1 MTFKELKDQIRD
13 LGFEE
18 DASIEEYKNIIIN
31 ACNRA
36 VNIISKTVVSQI
48 EGYFRFEDPGWVMP
62 KLAPVTVDTPNDFE
76 INLPDKVIDLTPLL
90 AAYYVWLDD
99 DERKAVY
106 YYNQY
111 EDLKSQILAECQ
123 GGSKA
128 RITGG
133 YRF

>member
-1 MTFKELKDQIRD
+1 MTYKELKDQIRD

-18 DASIEEYKNIIIN
+18 DASMDEYKEIVIN
-31 ACNRA
+31 SCNRA
-36 VNIISKTVVSQI
+36 ISIILKTVVSKI
-48 EGYFRFEDPGWVMP
+48 EGYFKFENAEWKFPTP
-62 KLAPVTVDTPNDFE
+62 TLITIDTANDN
-76 INLPDKVIDLTPLL
+76 IIDLPDKVIDLVPLL

-111 EDLKSQILAECQ
+111 DDLKNQILAECQ

-128 RITGG
+128 RIVGG
-133 YRF
+133 VRF

>member
-1 MTFKELKDQIRD
+1 MTYGELKDQIRD

-18 DASIEEYKNIIIN
+18 DASIEEYKSIVIN
-31 ACNRA
+31 SCNRA
-36 VNIISKTVVSQI
+36 MNIISKTVISQI
-48 EGYFRFEDPGWVMP
+48 EGYFKFEIPEWV
-62 KLAPVTVDTPNDFE
+62 APNLTPITVDTPDDSG
-76 INLPDKVIDLTPLL
+76 IDLPDKVIDLMPLL

-99 DERKAVY
+99 DERKAIY

>member
-1 MTFKELKDQIRD
+1 MTYGELKDQIRD
-13 LGFEE
+13 LGFE
-18 DASIEEYKNIIIN
+18 DDTSMDEYKEIVIN

-36 VNIISKTVVSQI
+36 VNIILKTVVSNI
-48 EGYFRFEDPGWVMP
+48 EGYFKFNNKDWVMP
-62 KLAPVTVDTPNDFE
+62 KPSPITIDTPDE
-76 INLPDKVIDLTPLL
+76 AVVDLPDKVIDLAPLL

-99 DERKAVY
+99 DERKAIY

-111 EDLKSQILAECQ
+111 DDLKNQILAECQ

-133 YRF
+133 IRF

>member
-1 MTFKELKDQIRD
+1 MTYGNLKAQIRD

-18 DASIEEYKNIIIN
+18 NASMDEYKGIVIN

-36 VNIISKTVVSQI
+36 VNIILKTVVSNI
-48 EGYFRFEDPGWVMP
+48 EGYFKFENEEWEFP
-62 KLAPVTVDTPNDFE
+62 KPISITIDTADDSV
-76 INLPDKVIDLTPLL
+76 IDLPDKVIDLVPLL
-90 AAYYVWLDD
+90 ASYYAWLDD

-111 EDLKSQILAECQ
+111 DDLKNQILAECQ

-128 RITGG
+128 RIVGG
-133 YRF
+133 IRF

>member
-1 MTFKELKDQIRD
+1 MTYGNLKAQIRD

-18 DASIEEYKNIIIN
+18 NASMDEYKGIVIN

-36 VNIISKTVVSQI
+36 VNIILKTVVSNI
-48 EGYFRFEDPGWVMP
+48 EGYFKFENEEWEFP
-62 KLAPVTVDTPNDFE
+62 KPISITIDTADDSV
-76 INLPDKVIDLTPLL
+76 IDLPDKVIDLVPLL
-90 AAYYVWLDD
+90 ASYYAWLDD

-111 EDLKSQILAECQ
+111 DDLKNQILAECQ

-128 RITGG
+128 RIVGG
-133 YRF
+133 IRI

>member
-1 MTFKELKDQIRD
+1 MTYKELKDQIRD

-18 DASIEEYKNIIIN
+18 DISMDEYKEIVVN

-36 VNIISKTVVSQI
+36 VNIILKTVVSNI
-48 EGYFRFEDPGWVMP
+48 EGYFKFENEEWEFP
-62 KLAPVTVDTPNDFE
+62 KPISITVDTADDS
-76 INLPDKVIDLTPLL
+76 IIDMPDKVIDLIPLL

-111 EDLKSQILAECQ
+111 DDLKNQILAECQ

-128 RITGG
+128 RIVGG
-133 YRF
+133 VRF

>member
-1 MTFKELKDQIRD
+1 MTYEDLKNQIRD

-18 DASIEEYKNIIIN
+18 DTSMEEYKEIVIT

-36 VNIISKTVVSQI
+36 INIILKTVVSNI
-48 EGYFRFEDPGWVMP
+48 EGYFKFEDEEWTLPKAVPITTDTADNHVM
-62 KLAPVTVDTPNDFE
+62 E
-76 INLPDKVIDLTPLL
+76 LPDKVTDLAPLL

-111 EDLKSQILAECQ
+111 EDLKNQILAECQ

-128 RITGG
+128 RIVGG
-133 YRF
+133 VRF